1 MVSILIVEDDPVVR
15 ETMADIL
22 WSAGY
27 RDIALAADGVIG
39 LEMMRASPR
48 RLVVLLDVIMPR
60 KSGFEVL
67 TDVMDDDALASR
79 HVFVIVTAGSGFLLP
94 AFAVNRTAALNAAI
108 PMLVKPFRRAELL
121 QAVAVAE
128 RRMA

>member
-15 ETMADIL
+15 KTMADIL

-27 RDIALAADGVIG
+27 RDIALAPDGVIG
-39 LEMMRASPR
+39 LEMMRACPR
-48 RLVVLLDVIMPR
+48 RLVVLLDVMMPR

-67 TDVMDDDALASR
+67 ADVMDDDGLASR
-79 HVFVIVTAGSGFLLP
+79 HVFVIVTAGAGFLLP
-94 AFAVNRTAALNAAI
+94 AYAVERTAALNVAI

-121 QAVAVAE
+121 QAIAGAE
-128 RRMA
+128 QRMA

>member
-15 ETMADIL
+15 KTMADIL

-27 RDIALAADGVIG
+27 RDIALAPDGVIG
-39 LEMMRASPR
+39 LEMMRACPR
-48 RLVVLLDVIMPR
+48 RLVVLLDVMMPR

-67 TDVMDDDALASR
+67 TDVMGDDALASR
-79 HVFVIVTAGSGFLLP
+79 HVFVIVTAGAGFLLP
-94 AFAVNRTAALNAAI
+94 AYAVERTAALNVAI

-121 QAVAVAE
+121 QAIAGAE
-128 RRMA
+128 QRMA